1 MNKHILFAL
10 ALLLSG
16 TSSAQNTNETISD
29 SIRAGLSALLYDSLV
44 ETHNVF
50 WKDGV
55 EYVYLSQIAG
65 GQFRAISHSNRPD
78 VFKFND
84 PDIVRAWHIY
94 EIDTWLTG
102 TFDTNYE
109 GYVCSTIGLY
119 RSCTITI
126 SGDDWTMTATDDWD
140 ALGRAFYTLL
150 FDPDFTTYLP

>member
-1 MNKHILFAL
+1 MKSILFAL

-16 TSSAQNTNETISD
+16 AATAQNSNETISD
-29 SIRAGLSALLYDSLV
+29 SIRMGLAALLYDSLP

-50 WKDGV
+50 WRDGI

-65 GQFRAISHSNRPD
+65 AQFRAISHTERPD
-78 VFKFND
+78 VFRFND
-84 PDIVRAWHIY
+84 PALIRAWHVY
-94 EIDTWLTG
+94 EVDNWLTG

-109 GYVCSTIGLY
+109 GYECSTIGAY

-140 ALGRAFYTLL
+140 ALGRAFYLLL
-150 FDPDFTTYLP
+150 FDPDFATYLP